1 MKLDKRDHRSLVLW
15 AIDCAEH
22 VLPYFEKKYPK
33 DKRPQR
39 AIEATRAWVRGE
51 VALSVVRT
59 AALAAHAAAR
69 AATESTSACA
79 AARAVGHAAGTAHA
93 PSHAAHAAAYAAKA
107 KAAVA
112 TAKEQAWQVRRLPN
126 HLRSVVFPD

>member
-22 VLPYFEKKYPK
+22 VLPLFDEKYPK
-33 DKRPQR
+33 DKRPLE
-39 AIEATRAWVRGE
+39 AIEATLAWVRGE

-69 AATESTSACA
+69 AATESTAACD

-93 PSHAAHAAAYAAKA
+93 AGHAAHAAAYAAKA

-112 TAKEQAWQVRRLPN
+112 TAKEQAWQVRRLPE